1 MADGNRERA
10 RRVLIVEDDAAL
22 AELIVL
28 ALASAEFRPT
38 LRTDGQEGLRAALE
52 GGFDL
57 VLLDIL
63 LPGIDGLQVCRR
75 VRSQSQVPIVM
86 ITAKADTRDVVT
98 GLDCGADDY
107 LPKPFEVQE
116 LLARVRAVMR
126 RAALAPGPVIE
137 HGDLE
142 ICPAEATV
150 RRRGEELALTATEF
164 RLLLTLAR
172 APRQVFSREALLREV
187 WGYDYL
193 GDSGMVTMAVKRLR
207 DKVEDHPAHPRLI
220 ETVRGFGYRL
230 SPP

>member
-1 MADGNRERA
+1 MDLVPRS
-10 RRVLIVEDDAAL
+10 VLIVEDDDAL
-22 AELIVL
+22 AELIAL
-28 ALASAEFRPT
+28 ALEAEGWAVT
-38 LRTDGQEGLRAALE
+38 VHADGYQGLRAALD
-52 GGFDL
+52 GDFDL

-63 LPGIDGLQVCRR
+63 LPTVDGLEICRQ
-75 VRSQSQVPIVM
+75 VRSRSSVPVII
-86 ITAKADTRDVVT
+86 ITAKGETADVVS

-107 LPKPFEVQE
+107 LPKPFEVGE

-126 RAALAPGPVIE
+126 RGLSQPGPKLVV
-137 HGDLE
+137 GTLE
-142 ICPAEATV
+142 IFPESIV
-150 RRRGEELALTATEF
+150 VLRNGEPLSLTATEF

-172 APRQVFSREALLREV
+172 APRQVFSREALLKEV

-207 DKVEDHPAHPRLI
+207 DKVEEDPSHPVVI

>member
-1 MADGNRERA
+1 MGGGDAGDG

-22 AELIVL
+22 AELVAL
-28 ALASAEFRPT
+28 ALAKAGYQPT
-38 LRTDGQEGLRAALE
+38 LRSDGDEGLRTALD
-52 GGFDL
+52 GGFDV

-63 LPGIDGLQVCRR
+63 LPGLDGVEVCRR
-75 VRSQSQVPIVM
+75 LRARSQVPIIM
-86 ITAKADTRDVVT
+86 ITAKAETRDVVT

-107 LPKPFEVQE
+107 LPKPFEVAE
-116 LLARVRAVMR
+116 LLARVRAVTR
-126 RAALAPGPVIE
+126 RGSSIPGPVIV

-150 RRRGEELALTATEF
+150 TKRGEQLALTATEF

-207 DKVEDHPAHPRLI
+207 DKVEDDPAAPSLI

>member
-1 MADGNRERA
+1 MGGGDAGDG

-22 AELIVL
+22 AELVAL
-28 ALASAEFRPT
+28 ALAKAGYQPT
-38 LRTDGQEGLRAALE
+38 LRSDGDEGLRTALD
-52 GGFDL
+52 GGFDV

-63 LPGIDGLQVCRR
+63 LPGLDGVEVCRR
-75 VRSQSQVPIVM
+75 LRARSQVPIIM
-86 ITAKADTRDVVT
+86 ITAKAETRDVVT

-107 LPKPFEVQE
+107 LPKPFEVAE
-116 LLARVRAVMR
+116 LLARVRAVTR
-126 RAALAPGPVIE
+126 RGSSTPGPVIV

-150 RRRGEELALTATEF
+150 TKRGEQLALTATEF

-207 DKVEDHPAHPRLI
+207 DKVEDDPAAPSLI

>member
-1 MADGNRERA
+1 MAEGELGHG

-22 AELIVL
+22 AELVVL
-28 ALASAEFRPT
+28 ALAGAGYQPA
-38 LRTDGQEGLRAALE
+38 LRTDGEEGLRAALD

-63 LPGIDGLQVCRR
+63 LPGLDGLEVCRR
-75 VRSQSQVPIVM
+75 VRARSQVPIIM

-126 RAALAPGPVIE
+126 RATSPPGPMIV
-137 HGDLE
+137 HGHLE
-142 ICPAEATV
+142 ICPTEATV
-150 RRRGEELALTATEF
+150 RKRGEALALTATEF

-207 DKVEDHPAHPRLI
+207 DKVEDDPAHPRLI

>member
-1 MADGNRERA
+1 M
-10 RRVLIVEDDAAL
+10 LIVEDDTAL
-22 AELIVL
+22 AELIAL
-28 ALASAEFRPT
+28 ALVPEGFSPT
-38 LRTDGQEGLRAALE
+38 VRGDGAEGLREALE
-52 GGFDL
+52 GGHDL

-63 LPGIDGLQVCRR
+63 LPTVDGLEICRQ
-75 VRSQSQVPIVM
+75 VRSRSSVPIII
-86 ITAKADTRDVVT
+86 ITAKGETAEVVA

-107 LPKPFEVQE
+107 LAKPFEVGE

-126 RAALAPGPVIE
+126 RAVAQPGPKLVV
-137 HGDLE
+137 GALE
-142 ICPAEATV
+142 VFPDSVTV
-150 RRRGEELALTATEF
+150 LKSGQPLPLTSTEF

-172 APRQVFSREALLREV
+172 APRQVFSREALLKEV

-207 DKVEDHPAHPRLI
+207 DKVEDDPSSPTLI